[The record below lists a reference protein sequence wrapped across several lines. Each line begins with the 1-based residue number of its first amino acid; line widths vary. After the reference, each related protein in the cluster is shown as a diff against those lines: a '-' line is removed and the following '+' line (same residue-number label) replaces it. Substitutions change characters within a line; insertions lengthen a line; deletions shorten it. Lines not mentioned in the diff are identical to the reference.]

1 MHAFP
6 FLYTSPVLT
15 ALVPPSP
22 QALGESALGGSDV
35 LRPPLVPGGGGRH
48 CHSLVNRTDDPT
60 VFVVQVSSLHL
71 PKRLCNSSTLP

>member
-1 MHAFP
+1 M
-6 FLYTSPVLT
+6 
-15 ALVPPSP
+15 
-22 QALGESALGGSDV
+22 

-71 PKRLCNSSTLP
+71 PKRLCNISTAHSCLPLPGSVILARP